1 MKSNDLNKSGE
12 TKDISLYYDSYMSI
26 YFITL

>member
-12 TKDISLYYDSYMSI
+12 TKDVSLYYDSYIST